1 MRAPA
6 SQRGF
11 LLIAAVVLIA
21 VGAAMAMIIVTLT
34 AGSGQGGGLHVSSTR
49 AFFVAES
56 GIERAL
62 YGYTRQ
68 GTACAA
74 LTYNGTVAI
83 AGGSG
88 AYSTTGMSYTP
99 VATTLFANINATTTL
114 IPVNSVAGYAPHG
127 RITIGAEAIHY
138 TGTSTSAAVCG
149 GGVPAC
155 FTGATR
161 GAAGTTAAAHG
172 VGNAVNQNQCLITSI
187 GTADNTRRTISR
199 AVFRGAGAMV
209 AYVHENNPGVPYYRF
224 WDGAAWGA
232 EATAAGAGGE
242 IRFIMLK
249 SARTRDEYMMVTQT
263 ANGQIRAQIW
273 NGTNWS
279 DGTTVGATLLL
290 GTIGNNGDR
299 NYRAF
304 DVEYESASDRAM
316 VVYRNADNSDPD
328 FRIWNGT
335 AWTGAATVV
344 ANATGARPR
353 WIELAADP
361 NPFLNDMVL
370 FVANSG
376 RDVHGTHW
384 NGAAWDDMGAGLWDN
399 DTAATTTK
407 IMDVVYERDAPGR
420 AVFVWADDT
429 NCNLS
434 FRTWDPAG
442 AGTLG
447 GITPFAIPGGAG
459 CADQADWVRLAADPF
474 SSSIM
479 LGVQDQDNDLNTCLW
494 AGAPPAGWNCANPP
508 HVEHSTDVES
518 GVNRTFD
525 IVFASDPNRAG
536 EAWLVWGALAGGGTN
551 IWRRPWNPATST
563 WGAIDVF
570 LGPDMCY
577 PAAVAHPN
585 TGVIFVGNYEDA
597 DTGNISA
604 TQLVNGVW
612 SGSTLLWNSGGSSTL
627 DCQAGDLIHE
637 RVTVATQRGG
647 LNRID
652 WVEDFYA
659 SP

>member
-11 LLIAAVVLIA
+11 LLIVAVVLIA
-21 VGAAMAMIIVTLT
+21 VGAAMAAIIVTLT
-34 AGSGQGGGLHVSSTR
+34 AGSGQGGGLHVNATQ

-68 GTACAA
+68 GAACTA
-74 LTYNGTVAI
+74 LTYNGSVAI
-83 AGGSG
+83 SGVSGS
-88 AYSTTGMSYTP
+88 YSTTGTAYAP
-99 VATTLFANINATTTL
+99 AATALSANINAATTV
-114 IPVNSVAGYAPHG
+114 IPVNSVAGYATHG
-127 RITIGAEAIHY
+127 RIMIGAEAIHY
-138 TGTSTSAAVCG
+138 TGTSTSPAVCG
-149 GGVPAC
+149 GGAPAC
-155 FTGATR
+155 FIGATR
-161 GAAGTTAAAHG
+161 GTGGTAAAAHS
-172 VGNAVNQNQCLITSI
+172 VGNAVIQNQCLIDSV
-187 GTADNTRRTISR
+187 GSVDNARRTVSR
-199 AVFRGAGAMV
+199 AVFRGAGAMAV
-209 AYVHENNPGVPYYRF
+209 YVHENNLGVPYYRF
-224 WDGAAWGA
+224 WDGAAWGV
-232 EATAAGAGGE
+232 EATATGVGSE
-242 IRFIMLK
+242 IRYIMVK
-249 SARTRDEYMMVTQT
+249 SARTRDEYIMVTQS
-263 ANGQIRAQIW
+263 ANGEIRAQIW
-273 NGTNWS
+273 NGTAWTSN
-279 DGTTVGATLLL
+279 GVTTGATLLL
-290 GTIGNNGDR
+290 GTINNNGDR
-299 NYRAF
+299 DYRAF

-316 VVYRNADNSDPD
+316 VVYRNGNNADPD
-328 FRIWNGT
+328 FRLWNGT
-335 AWTGAATVV
+335 AWTGTATVV
-344 ANATGARPR
+344 PNATANRPR

-361 NPFLNDMVL
+361 NPLLNDMVL

-384 NGAAWDDMGAGLWDN
+384 NGVAWDDMGAGLWDN

-429 NCNLS
+429 SCNLS

-494 AGAPPAGWNCANPP
+494 IGSPPAGWNCADPP
-508 HVEHSTDVES
+508 HIEHSTDVES
-518 GVNRTFD
+518 GVNRSFD
-525 IVFASDPNRAG
+525 IVFASDPNRVG

-585 TGVIFVGNYEDA
+585 TGVILVGNYEDA
-597 DTGNISA
+597 NTGDISA

-612 SGSTLLWNSGGSSTL
+612 SGSTLLWNSGASSTL
-627 DCQAGDLIHE
+627 DCQGGDLIHE
-637 RVTVATQRGG
+637 RVSIATQRGG

-652 WVEDFYA
+652 WLEVFR
-659 SP
+659 